1 MAMEHQFIVPGSA
14 SLLKG
19 RQGVIYEEL
28 GGLERQY
35 RWKLGAMVELGT
47 GAGGSIATDTLFDA
61 AGDLVVGSGAD
72 TAARLAIGS
81 AGQVLTSNGTTAA
94 WASPAAGS
102 LYLGIAASL
111 AAAASAWPTAAL
123 GSTAR
128 IGASEAAYVRYEV
141 KAQPSS
147 STSNWQE
154 LQTVV
159 TTNAVF
165 TLDLP
170 PGKEP
175 RRVYLRVDTDSI
187 VQFSADGAV
196 VDSFLETA
204 AGTCHVIELFDE
216 TGAAAPALIA
226 FQRLSASGGYNFSV
240 EG

>member
-1 MAMEHQFIVPGSA
+1 MYLTTFRPEAAAAAAPG
-14 SLLKG
+14 
-19 RQGVIYEEL
+19 
-28 GGLERQY
+28 
-35 RWKLGAMVELGT
+35 
-47 GAGGSIATDTLFDA
+47 
-61 AGDLVVGSGAD
+61 
-72 TAARLAIGS
+72 
-81 AGQVLTSNGTTAA
+81 GTT
-94 WASPAAGS
+94 GS

-111 AAAASAWPTAAL
+111 AAAAAAWPAAAL

-128 IGASEAAYVRYEV
+128 IGASEGAYVRYEV

-165 TLDLP
+165 TLDVV

-175 RRVYLRVDTDSI
+175 RRIYLRVDTDSI
-187 VQFSADGAV
+187 VQLSVDGSV
-196 VDSFLETA
+196 VDTFLETP
-204 AGTCHVIELFDE
+204 AGMSHVIEFFDE

-226 FQRLSASGGYNFSV
+226 FQRLSASGGYNFSM